1 MKLAMLEEAL
11 EKVNIDF
18 LQTPIE
24 NLNEYSNI

>member
-1 MKLAMLEEAL
+1 MKLAMLEEVL

-18 LQTPIE
+18 LQPPIE